1 MKNNMKKLTLMVL
14 CSAIILS
21 GCQNNSLKA
30 RKDEEQKIYILE
42 NTRNYGGLVEIYRDR
57 LKQQDSEETRLKL
70 ANLYY
75 VMGNY
80 NSSIFYLKP
89 IVNSSKLPKVAL
101 LYAKNLMNKANPN
114 NDKEPATRESSQF
127 ESRKLTE
134 KQQLLQARRYVEKAI
149 TLDKNDGEAY
159 NVLGIIQVR
168 LQQLDNAELSFNKAR
183 SLFYDDI
190 KVLNNLGMIAILQK
204 DYRKAYDYLIQLY
217 SNGNRESVLI
227 NNLFFSV
234 VKLGDYHLARKL
246 CIEHKLSDMPDI
258 LINELKYA
266 EPKDIVNVNFVEPS
280 VEKIKADY
288 YDDLIEGNK
297 IKSVNETQVVIQND
311 PVSPV
316 INNGANDD
324 WSNAINLSPMRPL
337 SAGNDKQNTLK
348 SLQNNNT
355 PKSQPYGVKPTV
367 PTPKIQPPVSMP
379 QKSRIIDMRVGE
391 HRDYSRLVIEMSS
404 KGRYSLQKVNDQYY
418 TITIR
423 DAALDS
429 QLVKLITERINK
441 SGRNFLFVKVNH
453 EAGKGVIINLMTK
466 NVINVKE
473 SYLAPQDN
481 YKHCFVFDF
490 FNR

>member
-14 CSAIILS
+14 CSAIVLS

-30 RKDEEQKIYILE
+30 RKNEEQKIYILE

-89 IVNSSKLPKVAL
+89 IINSSKLPKVAL

-114 NDKEPATRESSQF
+114 DDKKAVKRATKSLPNN
-127 ESRKLTE
+127 KLTE
-134 KQQLLQARRYVEKAI
+134 KQQLLQARRYAEKAI
-149 TLDKNDGEAY
+149 TFDKNDGEAY

-234 VKLGDYHLARKL
+234 VKLGDYNLARKL

-280 VEKIKADY
+280 VEKIKAEY

-297 IKSVNETQVVIQND
+297 IKSVNETQIATKND

-316 INNGANDD
+316 ISNEEHDD

-337 SAGNDKQNTLK
+337 STGNNTLK
-348 SLQNNNT
+348 SLQDNNT
-355 PKSQPYGVKPTV
+355 PKSQPYGVKPIVV
-367 PTPKIQPPVSMP
+367 PAPKVQPPVSMS

-423 DAALDS
+423 DATLDS
-429 QLVKLITERINK
+429 QLVRLITERINK
-441 SGRNFLFVKVNH
+441 SDRNFLFVKVYS

-490 FNR
+490 FSR